1 MPAELR
7 RLDPVSIGASATW
20 ALLVAAQTGWLPF
33 ARHAWAFNLW
43 AYLPTWV
50 GPLLAAAALL
60 LCFRHVRD
68 AVVRAASRLRGRTA
82 ALPRLPAAALGLGA
96 LGGLFWLLRE
106 TELQG
111 DSGLLV
117 LAARRGSQFIFPDI
131 GATFMIHHSVMAGV
145 EQGFRATSP
154 VRVMS
159 CVFGVL
165 SVWLALR
172 ATRHLVGERHA
183 PLAALFLLSGG
194 LARVFAGHVEVYAV
208 VIAGSLG
215 YLWAALVRLDGRG
228 PSWLP
233 ALALGVAIWIH
244 ASMVCLLPSLVLL
257 AACDGEGSPRQR
269 GSTRERVWRA
279 AAACA
284 LAALPTFL
292 FLAGLAAAGRNEELR
307 AGAQKAVEI
316 LGGSAEADATR
327 WWVRGWGGAPSVGT
341 DVIFLSPPHL
351 KYLVNAFHLM
361 VPATLPVL
369 LAFALRAP
377 RHFLAS
383 PRARFL
389 LAACAPLAGYATLLR
404 PFWGPFDWDLFS
416 VTGIFL
422 AALAVHLLASGLPRP
437 LLQHVA
443 VWLVGF
449 QILFVG
455 LPFLAGASFAVH
467 EAGPFLSRAWVDLR
481 KPATPPPEELAP
493 WL

>member
-1 MPAELR
+1 M
-7 RLDPVSIGASATW
+7 
-20 ALLVAAQTGWLPF
+20 AAQTGWLPF
-33 ARHAWAFNLW
+33 TRHAWAFNLW

-60 LCFRHVRD
+60 LCFRRVRG
-68 AVVRAASRLRGRTA
+68 ALARAASELRDRTA
-82 ALPRLPAAALGLGA
+82 ARPRLPVAALGLGA
-96 LGGLFWLLRE
+96 LGALFWLLRE

-117 LAARRGSQFIFPDI
+117 LAARRGSQFVFPDI
-131 GATFMIHHSVMAGV
+131 GATFLIHHSVMAGV
-145 EQGFRATSP
+145 EQGFRASSP
-154 VRVMS
+154 VRVLS
-159 CVFGVL
+159 CVFGVI

-172 ATRHLVGERHA
+172 AARQLVGERYG

-194 LARVFAGHVEVYAV
+194 IARIFAGHVEVYAV
-208 VIAGSLG
+208 VVAGSLG
-215 YLWAALVRLDGRG
+215 YLWAALARLDGRG
-228 PSWLP
+228 PPWLP
-233 ALALGVAIWIH
+233 ALALGVGIWIH

-257 AACDGEGSPRQR
+257 AACDGEGSPR
-269 GSTRERVWRA
+269 ERVWRS

-284 LAALPTFL
+284 LAALPTFV
-292 FLAGLAAAGRNEELR
+292 FLAGLAAAGEIEVLH
-307 AGAQKAVEI
+307 AGAVKAAEI
-316 LGGSAEADATR
+316 LGGSAAPDAVR

-341 DVIFLSPPHL
+341 DVVWLSLPHL
-351 KYLVNAFHLM
+351 KYLLNAFHLM

-389 LAACAPLAGYATLLR
+389 LAACLPLAGYATLLR

-422 AALAVHLLASGLPRP
+422 AAFAVQLLVSGLPRP
-437 LLQHVA
+437 LLHHVA

-455 LPFLAGASFAVH
+455 LPFLAGTSFAVH
-467 EAGPFLSRAWVDLR
+467 DAGPFLSRAWVDFDLG
-481 KPATPPPEELAP
+481 KPATPPPAELAP